1 MFILRCLQYETFCTV
16 STGLARMFLV
26 PDVLCKS
33 LLFNRHFSFSGLFE
47 IKGERERHVTSRKS
61 IFRLEFSSLFFFII
75 FRFWRGLYA
84 RFDNDI
90 HPRES
95 IADHVCALN
104 DQNESLQDHIRL
116 LSKVFSYDHF
126 DTNQLNH
133 V

>member
-1 MFILRCLQYETFCTV
+1 MFI
-16 STGLARMFLV
+16 V
-26 PDVLCKS
+26 PDILHS
-33 LLFNRHFSFSGLFE
+33 LKVYFLGLLQISLFLFGILRFRSPLDCWKE
-47 IKGERERHVTSRKS
+47 NEKERHVASRKS
-61 IFRLEFSSLFFFII
+61 IFGLELSSLFFFII

-133 V
+133 AS